1 MNPPVTCWCNKVQT
15 AVNSTVRDSRL
26 SVDASFFFQI
36 FVVLFIYV
44 LQNWVPAVATLY
56 KNT

>member
-15 AVNSTVRDSRL
+15 AVNSAVRDSRL
-26 SVDASFFFQI
+26 SADASFFFQI